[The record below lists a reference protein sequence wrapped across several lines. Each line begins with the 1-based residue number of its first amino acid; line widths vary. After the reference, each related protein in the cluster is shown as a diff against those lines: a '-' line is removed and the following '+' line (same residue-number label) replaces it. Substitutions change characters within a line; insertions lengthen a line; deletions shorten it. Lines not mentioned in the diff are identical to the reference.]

1 MKIKDTLKHP
11 LLSQLWVALIV
22 FVTLQAYS
30 LIKGMEWTEHVVINI
45 DRPLWQLAII
55 ITIKIVIIR
64 LIIWAKKKAKKN

>member
-11 LLSQLWVALIV
+11 LLSQLWVAAIV
-22 FVTLQAYS
+22 FATLQLYS
-30 LIKGMEWTEHVVINI
+30 LIKGMEWADHVVINI